1 MIDNFITYD
10 DPNGPTESDGYLNKL
25 RDEMFHFGAAPP
37 QNYGFA
43 THHQYPP
50 QMNQM
55 FQGDPTYE
63 VFSHNSAYS
72 TNPSTKE
79 SPEHTPSVEDHLGDD
94 EKGSKVP
101 PIVRKGIRK
110 YYEPILDNG
119 MVYNYEDDP
128 NEYRK
133 ARKRIQNRE
142 SATRVRNRK
151 KNHVEILE
159 DEINDMKKSYNEL
172 QRENNML
179 LAENQS
185 LRQKLSF
192 FEKAVAKNNQAH
204 QMNMNPNMS
213 NQFSEAM
220 PSHSDHILDF
230 MDNTDNMGLNRGPQ
244 DFEHNQVNNMHPGMY
259 RAANNSS
266 KFKKHMALLGV
277 FTLLLCVYGIL
288 PRTGV
293 QLFALPKF
301 TFTSSNNVNNVPTP
315 NNSHEN
321 TVGKAST
328 DTTTVNPT
336 EKPDQSH
343 AKGFGG
349 DVSEGDLNDLNDADK
364 QKENK
369 NFSDENGPENKD
381 IDHQD
386 EKPEPAPAPAN
397 QNKNSKS
404 GPGPNPNANKNK
416 GPFRPPNH
424 KPKKHPKGPERF
436 GPNRRRMPPPNRG
449 HHHPWQPRNAENNVN
464 TISILS
470 VIEILVV
477 ACYSLYFIYVGFSAY
492 KLHAAKKRRGG
503 AMPVP
508 L

>member
-10 DPNGPTESDGYLNKL
+10 EPAGSTESPGYLSKL
-25 RDEMFHFGAAPP
+25 REEMFHYGAAPP
-37 QNYGFA
+37 QNYGYPP
-43 THHQYPP
+43 HHHYPP
-50 QMNQM
+50 QMNQIVHS
-55 FQGDPTYE
+55 DPTYE

-94 EKGSKVP
+94 EKGSRVP

-110 YYEPILDNG
+110 YYEPIVDNG

-159 DEINDMKKSYNEL
+159 DEIVDLKKHISDL
-172 QRENNML
+172 KQQNNIL
-179 LAENQS
+179 IGENQN
-185 LRQKLSF
+185 LKHKLSF

-204 QMNMNPNMS
+204 QMNMNPGMP
-213 NQFSEAM
+213 NQFND
-220 PSHSDHILDF
+220 PCPPPSDHILDF
-230 MDNTDNMGLNRGPQ
+230 MDNTDNMVLANRNAQ
-244 DFEHNQVNNMHPGMY
+244 DFEHAQANMHPNFY
-259 RAANNSS
+259 RAAPSTS

-301 TFTSSNNVNNVPTP
+301 TFNSSNNVSNLPTP
-315 NNSHEN
+315 NNTQE
-321 TVGKAST
+321 TGKMNSAT

-336 EKPDQSH
+336 DQSH
-343 AKGFGG
+343 EHEKNFGG
-349 DVSEGDLNDLNDADK
+349 DMSERDFNNAD
-364 QKENK
+364 NK
-369 NFSDENGPENKD
+369 HEEF
-381 IDHQD
+381 DHKD
-386 EKPEPAPAPAN
+386 EKGPAGPAGTNQNSKPGPAGPAN
-397 QNKNSKS
+397 A
-404 GPGPNPNANKNK
+404 NANKNK
-416 GPFRPPNH
+416 GPARPPN
-424 KPKKHPKGPERF
+424 KMSKRPKGPERF
-436 GPNRRRMPPPNRG
+436 GPKGRRMPPPNRG
-449 HHHPWQPRNAENNVN
+449 HHHPWNQPRNQESNIN

-492 KLHAAKKRRGG
+492 KLHAAKRRRG
-503 AMPVP
+503 AVPVP